1 MMKCLS
7 ALVLVLV
14 AIMLLG
20 EMHLQTLEKSSLELS
35 IEQHKLEIR
44 YLKLQLELIDES
56 AILTVQ

>member
-1 MMKCLS
+1 MKCLS

-20 EMHLQTLEKSSLELS
+20 EMHLQTLEKERLELS
-35 IEQHKLEIR
+35 IEHRKLEIR